1 VPVAVLAAGWAVL
14 QMLNISWPRPVY
26 DQRYLDWSVWI
37 GVAAVLAVGVL
48 ILLGVRG
55 RIVRAEVIEELETAR
70 V

>member
-1 VPVAVLAAGWAVL
+1 
-14 QMLNISWPRPVY
+14 VY